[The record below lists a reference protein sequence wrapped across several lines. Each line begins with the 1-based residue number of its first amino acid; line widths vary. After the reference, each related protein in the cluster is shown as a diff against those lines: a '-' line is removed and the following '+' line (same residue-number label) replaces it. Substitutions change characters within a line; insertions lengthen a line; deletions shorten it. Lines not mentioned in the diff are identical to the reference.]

1 MKILLFDTE
10 TTGLPHKP
18 QFPAKM
24 CKNNWADIV
33 SIAWILADENGNALE
48 TEYHVIR
55 PEGWNIPQDSVEI
68 HKITEEYANT
78 YGESL
83 KSVMDKFIESVKS
96 SDVLVAHNINFD
108 KNVVNNAL
116 KWRLDFPYLLEDIVK
131 RFFCTM
137 KESRE
142 IVGLPGKTKGSYKM
156 AKLSEM
162 YERLFDKK
170 PLQVLHNALSD
181 TQIMKDCFFRI
192 WGNPLDLP
200 VEIVKETK
208 DEAVKTPIITK
219 MQLSLT
225 DTS

>member
-1 MKILLFDTE
+1 MRVLLFDTE

-18 QFPAKM
+18 QYPAKM

-33 SIAWILADENGNALE
+33 SIAWILADEYGNALE

-55 PEGWNIPQDSVEI
+55 PDGWSIPQDSVEI
-68 HKITEEYANT
+68 HKITEEHAYT
-78 YGESL
+78 YGDSL
-83 KSVMDKFIESVKS
+83 RCVITKFIECVSK
-96 SDVLVAHNINFD
+96 SDVLVAHNMNFD
-108 KNVVNNAL
+108 KNVINNAL
-116 KWRLDFPYLLEDIVK
+116 KWRLDLSFLLEDVTK

-142 IVGLPGKTKGSYKM
+142 IVGLPGKTKGTYKM

-162 YERLFDKK
+162 YTRLFDKE
-170 PLQVLHNALSD
+170 PTEVLHNSLGD

-200 VEIVKETK
+200 EERVNITNEET
-208 DEAVKTPIITK
+208 AKTPISTAV
-219 MQLSLT
+219 
-225 DTS
+225 

>member
-1 MKILLFDTE
+1 MRVLLFDTE

-55 PEGWNIPQDSVEI
+55 PDGWSIPQDSVEI
-68 HKITEEYANT
+68 HKITEEYA
-78 YGESL
+78 YACGESL
-83 KSVMDKFIESVKS
+83 GSVIIKFIECVRR
-96 SDVLVAHNINFD
+96 SDVVVAHNINFD
-108 KNVVNNAL
+108 KNVINNAL
-116 KWRLDFPYLLEDIVK
+116 RWRMNLPYLLEDVAT
-131 RFFCTM
+131 RLFCTM

-142 IVGLPGKTKGSYKM
+142 IIGLPGKTKGTYKM

-162 YERLFDKK
+162 YSRLFDKE
-170 PLQVLHNALSD
+170 PTEVLHNALGD

-200 VEIVKETK
+200 EEPVFNTNEETAK
-208 DEAVKTPIITK
+208 PPITEAV
-219 MQLSLT
+219 
-225 DTS
+225 